1 MSGYM
6 EYSQTPL
13 DIRDMKTGVIPQNF
27 VGAQSNVEGDNEYIF
42 QKEVPIE
49 LNNLD
54 GIYCKKTWDVPLT
67 HSVGFTRI
75 PKSSITE
82 DPTDGWKRSHADIV
96 QL

>member
-6 EYSQTPL
+6 EYSQTPSG
-13 DIRDMKTGVIPQNF
+13 IRDMKTGVIPQNF
-27 VGAQSNVEGDNEYIF
+27 VGAQTNVQGENEFIF

-54 GIYCKKTWDVPLT
+54 GIYCKKTSDVPLA

-75 PKSSITE
+75 RKSSITE
-82 DPTDGWKRSHADIV
+82 DRTDGWKRSHADIV